1 MNSTAKKL
9 LHGALFLLPLILA
22 TVGLVYAGEKPLDA
36 MFSGVIMYALN
47 YGDSPPNL
55 TVQVARWT
63 APLATATGVA
73 LAFAPVLRR
82 VRAKLL
88 YRTGKS
94 VAVYGDEE
102 IFELLKKAP
111 GIRAIRGE
119 TTLLPAHRYVLFA
132 EEEENL
138 RFYMTHRPVLE
149 QREVVLRCS
158 SLRSQ
163 ELGGGRLHLYSMEEV
178 GARLFW
184 KQAGLLR
191 QFSESG
197 RELPEIEI
205 DAAELAAFN
214 WLPNL
219 WGMDCILEVGKG
231 TKEHVRYAAQTTA
244 RHAEHQT
251 VYTVTGWRKIDGRWV
266 FLLPG
271 NEEYTVSLS
280 NKMHGYGM
288 AEEASGLDLAILTRL
303 LTAGPVTEIILF
315 PLLALVF
322 LSPLNHFLK
331 LANCEPKFVLFLIG
345 RTGTRK
351 STLAALMLSFFGSFT
366 ATDLPMSFQDTA
378 NSIAYN
384 SFALKDVLTC
394 IDDFHPATRYEEQK
408 QTATA
413 QTILRVYGDRA
424 AKGRLR
430 SDCSP
435 MEARPP
441 QGNAIV
447 TAEFPPDI
455 GESGTA
461 RYLALELKPQDVD
474 LDVLTYFQNQAAE
487 GVLARCMRSYLE
499 WLKKSYLLEPDAPG
513 GLLLLLKD
521 NFRRYREAFRRSKIP
536 CHGRVAETVAWL
548 QIGMDYLLMFLTEA
562 NAMDPMEASKLKDRF
577 RDLLYELART
587 QAASIAEDRPAARFL
602 RKLLGMLE
610 AGQVCVLPK
619 DEDVDYQPPNWIG
632 YQDKD
637 CWYLFTDP
645 VHKAVREQCERQGES
660 FTISSKEL
668 LKALAEENCLDCSPG
683 LNTKKIRVGGRSK
696 RVVCIYKDRAREIA
710 EGPAEKEAA
719 LAEAASPS
727 QEVSQVVR
735 RPAIPCSVSDSAVPL
750 P

>member
-1 MNSTAKKL
+1 MDEKNLNLMYGERYRVDKGCLQRRVFSRGKPQWETLCNFAPCITREITQDDGVEKKTRI
-9 LHGALFLLPLILA
+9 AL
-22 TVGLVYAGEKPLDA
+22 VGL
-36 MFSGVIMYALN
+36 
-47 YGDSPPNL
+47 
-55 TVQVARWT
+55 
-63 APLATATGVA
+63 
-73 LAFAPVLRR
+73 
-82 VRAKLL
+82 
-88 YRTGKS
+88 
-94 VAVYGDEE
+94 
-102 IFELLKKAP
+102 
-111 GIRAIRGE
+111 
-119 TTLLPAHRYVLFA
+119 H
-132 EEEENL
+132 
-138 RFYMTHRPVLE
+138 
-149 QREVVLRCS
+149 
-158 SLRSQ
+158 
-163 ELGGGRLHLYSMEEV
+163 
-178 GARLFW
+178 
-184 KQAGLLR
+184 
-191 QFSESG
+191 ESG

-303 LTAGPVTEIILF
+303 LTAGPVTAIILF

-474 LDVLTYFQNQAAE
+474 LEVLSYFQNQAAE

-499 WLKKSYLLEPDAPG
+499 WLKNSYLQKPDAPG

-619 DEDVDYQPPNWIG
+619 DEEVDYQPPNWIG
-632 YQDKD
+632 YQDRD

-735 RPAIPCSVSDSAVPL
+735 RPAIPCPVSDSAVPL

>member
-1 MNSTAKKL
+1 
-9 LHGALFLLPLILA
+9 
-22 TVGLVYAGEKPLDA
+22 
-36 MFSGVIMYALN
+36 
-47 YGDSPPNL
+47 
-55 TVQVARWT
+55 
-63 APLATATGVA
+63 
-73 LAFAPVLRR
+73 
-82 VRAKLL
+82 
-88 YRTGKS
+88 
-94 VAVYGDEE
+94 
-102 IFELLKKAP
+102 
-111 GIRAIRGE
+111 
-119 TTLLPAHRYVLFA
+119 
-132 EEEENL
+132 
-138 RFYMTHRPVLE
+138 
-149 QREVVLRCS
+149 
-158 SLRSQ
+158 
-163 ELGGGRLHLYSMEEV
+163 
-178 GARLFW
+178 
-184 KQAGLLR
+184 
-191 QFSESG
+191 
-197 RELPEIEI
+197 
-205 DAAELAAFN
+205 
-214 WLPNL
+214 
-219 WGMDCILEVGKG
+219 
-231 TKEHVRYAAQTTA
+231 
-244 RHAEHQT
+244 
-251 VYTVTGWRKIDGRWV
+251 
-266 FLLPG
+266 
-271 NEEYTVSLS
+271 
-280 NKMHGYGM
+280 
-288 AEEASGLDLAILTRL
+288 
-303 LTAGPVTEIILF
+303 
-315 PLLALVF
+315 
-322 LSPLNHFLK
+322 
-331 LANCEPKFVLFLIG
+331 
-345 RTGTRK
+345 
-351 STLAALMLSFFGSFT
+351 MLSFFGSFT

-474 LDVLTYFQNQAAE
+474 LDVLSYFQNQAAE

-513 GLLLLLKD
+513 GRLLLLKD
-521 NFRRYREAFRRSKIP
+521 NFRRYREAFRRSRIP

-619 DEDVDYQPPNWIG
+619 DEEVDYQPPNWIG
-632 YQDKD
+632 YQDRD

-735 RPAIPCSVSDSAVPL
+735 RPAIPCPVSDSAVPL